1 MTGSLKIKLLNN
13 KSSILTLS
21 FSKIELVKNSSSP
34 FLALIDSIRQKIITS
49 FQTVLPKDSSAL
61 LLGILFGIKENFSET
76 GMSDYFLSQIS
87 PTLAII
93 SIGANN
99 LYGHPSKSALDL
111 LNFHNIKNLRTD
123 KNGAIEIISDGQS
136 FKIIN

>member
-1 MTGSLKIKLLNN
+1 VTGSLKIKLLNN